1 MFDWLARLFSPTP
14 ATKPREQALHLSPL
28 STQTA
33 DFAQSSVFSSTQA
46 SHAYEQS
53 AWVYVAINRITEAAA
68 LVPLHVYEQT
78 AQGKRALPAH
88 PMLAL
93 LNNPNPYTS
102 CFELLEQTL
111 GNLELHGNA
120 YWYIVGDTAGKPK
133 QLWNLR
139 PDRVSIVP
147 DPRHYVR
154 GYVYELEGQ
163 RIALEALEV
172 VHFKRWH
179 PRNDY
184 YGLSALSAARLAVQ
198 ADGAMAEWNRASFG
212 RDYGVP
218 AGIVNI
224 KQPIGDLDFERLKA
238 EWRSSYGTGQRR
250 TAFLRGGE
258 VEWVNIGLSHSELDF
273 LQGRKAQRDE
283 ILSIFGIPLGLLDA
297 NATEANATVAERQ
310 FIERT
315 LYPKL
320 VRMAQ
325 KISQDLLPFWQGQ
338 GQESGE
344 GAESAEAYAQ
354 CVAEFEDIRPTDARL
369 RLEEI
374 RTAAQFMSV
383 AEIRARYYDLG
394 LGQAVA
400 TVMPE

>member
-1 MFDWLARLFSPTP
+1 MFDWLTRLFSPTP
-14 ATKPREQALHLSPL
+14 ATKPREQALHLSSL
-28 STQTA
+28 ATQTT
-33 DFAQSSVFSSTQA
+33 DFADISAFSSTQA
-46 SHAYEQS
+46 NFAYEQS
-53 AWVYVAINRITEAAA
+53 AWVYMAVNRIAEAGA
-68 LVPLHVYEQT
+68 LVPLHIYQQT
-78 AQGKRALPAH
+78 SCGKQRLETH
-88 PMLAL
+88 PL
-93 LNNPNPYTS
+93 LTLLSQPNPYHS
-102 CFELLEQTL
+102 RFELLEQTL

-120 YWYIVGDTAGKPK
+120 YWYIVGDEQGKPK

-139 PDRVSIVP
+139 PDRISIVP
-147 DPRHYVR
+147 DARHYVR

-163 RIALEALEV
+163 RLALEALEV

-184 YGLSALSAARLAVQ
+184 YGLSALSAARAAVQ
-198 ADGAMAEWNRASFG
+198 ADQAMAEWNRASFG

-224 KQPIGDLDFERLKA
+224 KQPISDMDFERLKA

-258 VEWVNIGLSHSELDF
+258 VEWKHIGLSHSELDF

-325 KISQDLLPFWQGQ
+325 KISQDLLPFWQEG
-338 GQESGE
+338 GQEATLS
-344 GAESAEAYAQ
+344 
-354 CVAEFEDIRPTDARL
+354 AEFEDIRPTDAHL

-383 AEIRARYYDLG
+383 AEIRARYYG
-394 LGQAVA
+394 LTEAVPMPAQPTQARESA
-400 TVMPE
+400 SGAPE